1 LHAANQTMRREEIR
15 LGRDL
20 TPWDPTM
27 QVGAN
32 ILRLR
37 VRSRIHVA
45 ADVEVVIQGNR
56 TYHPSKNKKVHTAAR
71 RYFHSLGFCDAIEI
85 CKNKI
90 KT

>member
-1 LHAANQTMRREEIR
+1 MNQRIAVRAIIHKEGKTLLLRRANGRQT
-15 LGRDL
+15 
-20 TPWDPTM
+20 
-27 QVGAN
+27 
-32 ILRLR
+32 
-37 VRSRIHVA
+37 
-45 ADVEVVIQGNR
+45 QGNR